1 MLEVLRSVQMSLS
14 CDIKLVR
21 LKTKFF
27 TKKNIF
33 LMIED
38 QTSRRDDLTN
48 KKTPL
53 LFQMR
58 VWELFNMK
66 I

>member
-1 MLEVLRSVQMSLS
+1 MSLS

-21 LKTKFF
+21 LKKKFF

-38 QTSRRDDLTN
+38 QRSRCDDLTN

-58 VWELFNMK
+58 VWELFYME